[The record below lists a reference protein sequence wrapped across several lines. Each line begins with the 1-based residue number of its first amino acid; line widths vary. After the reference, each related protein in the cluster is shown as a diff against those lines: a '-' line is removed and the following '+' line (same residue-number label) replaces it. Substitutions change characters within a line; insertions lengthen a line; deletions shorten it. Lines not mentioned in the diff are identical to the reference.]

1 MAENQE
7 KKQSN
12 KKVLIGAAALIAV
25 VAVLAVVFF
34 VFREKPVQGHKSIT
48 IEVIDN
54 TQSSTVYE
62 VHTDAEYLRQAMEEA
77 KGLEFSGTESE
88 YGLMV
93 ETVNGVTPDYSVD
106 GAYWSFYVNGD
117 YCNYGVD
124 SQPIEDGD
132 AFVIKYE
139 VYVAE

>member
-1 MAENQE
+1 MAEKQE
-7 KKQSN
+7 KKQTN
-12 KKVLIGAAALIAV
+12 KKALIGAAALIAV
-25 VAVLAVVFF
+25 IAVLAVVFF
-34 VFREKPVQGHKSIT
+34 VFREKPVQGQKSIT

-93 ETVNGVTPDYSVD
+93 ETINGVTPDYNVD
-106 GAYWSFYVNGD
+106 GAYWSFYVNGA
-117 YCNYGVD
+117 YCNYGID
-124 SQPIEDGD
+124 SQPVEDGD

-139 VYVAE
+139 MNATE

>member
-1 MAENQE
+1 MAEKQE
-7 KKQSN
+7 KKQTN
-12 KKVLIGAAALIAV
+12 KKALIGAAALIAV
-25 VAVLAVVFF
+25 IAVLALVFF
-34 VFREKPVQGHKSIT
+34 VFREKPVQGQKSIT

-54 TQSSTVYE
+54 TQNSTVYE

-93 ETVNGVTPDYSVD
+93 ETVNGVTPDYNVD
-106 GAYWSFYVNGD
+106 GAYWSFYVNGA
-117 YCNYGVD
+117 YCNYGID
-124 SQPIEDGD
+124 SQPVEDGD

-139 VYVAE
+139 VFTAE

>member
-93 ETVNGVTPDYSVD
+93 ETVNGVTPDYNVD

>member
-25 VAVLAVVFF
+25 AVVLAVVFF

-54 TQSSTVYE
+54 AQSSTVYE

-106 GAYWSFYVNGD
+106 GAYWSFYVNGA

-124 SQPIEDGD
+124 SQPVEDGD

-139 VYVAE
+139 VYIAE